1 MANGSSIVSIKSIS
15 YQQIG
20 QLFRCSA
27 IFNSN
32 LRILKKNEF
41 GIVWEIMVNL
51 KTDYSCISFCMK
63 WIQIVTNILSN
74 DKK

>member
-41 GIVWEIMVNL
+41 GIV
-51 KTDYSCISFCMK
+51 
-63 WIQIVTNILSN
+63 
-74 DKK
+74 